1 MSQERST
8 LQGKA
13 GPIRV
18 ERTEKGIAQI
28 TAEDAD
34 DALLGL
40 GYCHGRDR
48 GLQMRLVRIF
58 GRGQACERLRDSDAM
73 LEIDRFFR
81 RLNFCGD
88 AAEQTAALTPRVQQ
102 GNEAYDYGVNLA
114 FEELGVPWELRVLG
128 GTSRDDPWTFA
139 DVYLMA
145 KVIGYVAL

>member
-13 GPIRV
+13 GPIQI

-48 GLQMRLVRIF
+48 GLQLRLVRIF
-58 GRGQACERLRDSDAM
+58 GRGQCCERLRDSEAM
-73 LEIDRFFR
+73 VEIDRFFR

-88 AAEQTAALTPRVQQ
+88 AAEQTAALSPRART
-102 GNEAYDYGVNLA
+102 GNEAYSQGVNLA
-114 FEELGVPWELRVLG
+114 F
-128 GTSRDDPWTFA
+128 
-139 DVYLMA
+139 
-145 KVIGYVAL
+145 